1 MKSSPLRAIL
11 AAMLF
16 CGSVLSQSQESK
28 PQENTDLATAN
39 QQFQAG
45 NFTEAIQKYQQA
57 LKAEPT
63 LIPAEAGLIR
73 TYLRT
78 DQVDPAY
85 DVAKS
90 SLAANP
96 NSAQLLAAMGNV
108 QYRRAEIP
116 ESEASFKAA
125 IKNDP
130 NSVEAYLG
138 LARVYR
144 TALLYRRAY
153 DQIVK
158 AHEIAPQDPA
168 VQRAWFQMLPRR
180 ERIKAL
186 EDYLAGPHPDT
197 PEENASL
204 DSWLEYL
211 KATANQPVHACR
223 LVSNVDKSETQL
235 QMFLRDAK
243 HVAGYGLLVKIN
255 DRNQRLLLDTGAS
268 GIVINRKAAEKA
280 GLERLS
286 SVEFHGIGDSGQR
299 DGYLALVDHVRV
311 GDLEFRDCIVT
322 VSEKTMNL
330 DEDGLIGGD
339 VFGSYIVDIDIPGDA
354 FRLSPLPKRPEDT
367 TQAPAALRSE
377 ANSDS
382 SDQQEDR
389 GEAAKSAEKTAAE
402 KSATAPPAPRIPADR
417 YIAPDMANWAR
428 IYRIGHDLLMPTHV
442 NESKAMLFILDTGA
456 SLNMISTRAAAT
468 VSKVRSE
475 DNLRI
480 KGLSGEVNKV
490 YTTDMATLQFANL
503 RQPNQYMA
511 TIDLSRISKNL
522 GIEVSG
528 FIGFPI
534 FRQVEMKIDY
544 RDGLVR
550 FIYDP
555 DKLPAAL
562 RAR

>member
-1 MKSSPLRAIL
+1 MSLFRAIL
-11 AAMLF
+11 AVMLL
-16 CGSVLSQSQESK
+16 CGSVLSRSQESK
-28 PQENTDLATAN
+28 PQENSDLAAAN

-45 NFTEAIQKYQQA
+45 NFTEAIHKYQQA
-57 LKAEPT
+57 LKTEPT
-63 LIPAEAGLIR
+63 LIPAQAGLIR

-78 DQVDPAY
+78 DQVDLAS

-90 SLAANP
+90 SLAANA

-125 IKNDP
+125 LKNDP

-138 LARVYR
+138 LARVFR

-153 DQIVK
+153 DQIAR
-158 AHEIAPQDPA
+158 AHEIAPEDPE

-180 ERIKAL
+180 ERITAL
-186 EDYLAGPHPDT
+186 EEYLAGPRPDT

-204 DSWLEYL
+204 HSWLEYL
-211 KATANQPVHACR
+211 KATADQPAHACK
-223 LVSNVDKSETQL
+223 LVSNVDKTETQL

-299 DGYLALVDHVRV
+299 DAYLALVDQVRV

-322 VSEKTMNL
+322 VSEKTLNL

-339 VFGSYIVDIDIPGDA
+339 VFSSYIVDIDIPGDA

-367 TQAPAALRSE
+367 TQAPATLASE

-382 SDQQEDR
+382 GDQQEDA
-389 GEAAKSAEKTAAE
+389 GQAEKPAEKTAAE
-402 KSATAPPAPRIPADR
+402 KS
-417 YIAPDMANWAR
+417 
-428 IYRIGHDLLMPTHV
+428 
-442 NESKAMLFILDTGA
+442 
-456 SLNMISTRAAAT
+456 
-468 VSKVRSE
+468 
-475 DNLRI
+475 
-480 KGLSGEVNKV
+480 
-490 YTTDMATLQFANL
+490 
-503 RQPNQYMA
+503 
-511 TIDLSRISKNL
+511 
-522 GIEVSG
+522 
-528 FIGFPI
+528 
-534 FRQVEMKIDY
+534 
-544 RDGLVR
+544 
-550 FIYDP
+550 
-555 DKLPAAL
+555 
-562 RAR
+562 

>member
-1 MKSSPLRAIL
+1 MSLLRAVL
-11 AAMLF
+11 AAMLL

-28 PQENTDLATAN
+28 PQENSDLAAAN

-63 LIPAEAGLIR
+63 LIPAQAGLIR

-78 DQVDPAY
+78 DQIDPAY

-125 IKNDP
+125 LKNDP

-138 LARVYR
+138 LARVFR

-186 EDYLAGPHPDT
+186 EEYLAGPHPDT

-204 DSWLEYL
+204 HSWLEYL
-211 KATANQPVHACR
+211 KATADQPAHACK
-223 LVSNVDKSETQL
+223 LVSNVDKTETQL

-268 GIVINRKAAEKA
+268 GILINRKAAEKA
-280 GLERLS
+280 GLKRIS
-286 SVEFHGIGDSGQR
+286 SLQFRGIGDSGQR
-299 DGYLALVDHVRV
+299 DAYLALVDQVRV

-339 VFGSYIVDIDIPGDA
+339 VFSSYIVDIDIPGDA

-367 TQAPAALRSE
+367 TQAPATLRSE
-377 ANSDS
+377 ANSDT
-382 SDQQEDR
+382 SDQPLDR
-389 GEAAKSAEKTAAE
+389 GPAEKTTAE
-402 KSATAPPAPRIPADR
+402 KDAPPPAPRIPKDR
-417 YIAPDMANWAR
+417 YVAPDMANWAR
-428 IYRIGHDLLMPTHV
+428 IYRVDHDLLMPTHV

-456 SLNMISTRAAAT
+456 SLNMISTRAAAS

-490 YTTDMATLQFANL
+490 YTTDMATLQFANI

-511 TIDLSRISKNL
+511 TIDLSPISKNL

-555 DKLPAAL
+555 DKLPAAV

>member
-11 AAMLF
+11 GAVLF
-16 CGSVLSQSQESK
+16 CASVYSFAEESK
-28 PQENTDLATAN
+28 PQENPDLAAAN
-39 QQFQAG
+39 QQLQAG
-45 NFTEAIQKYQQA
+45 KFAEAIQKYQQA
-57 LKAEPT
+57 LKTEPT
-63 LIPAEAGLIR
+63 LIPAQAGLIR
-73 TYLRT
+73 AYLRS
-78 DQVDPAY
+78 DQVDAAY
-85 DVAKS
+85 DLAKS
-90 SLAANP
+90 SLAANQ
-96 NSAQLLAAMGNV
+96 NSAQLLAAMGSV

-130 NSVEAYLG
+130 NLAEAYLG
-138 LARVYR
+138 LAHVFR

-153 DQIVK
+153 DQVLR
-158 AHEIAPQDPA
+158 AHEIAPENPE
-168 VQRAWFQMLPRR
+168 VQRAWFGMLPRR
-180 ERIKAL
+180 ERIAAL
-186 EDYLAGPHPDT
+186 EKYLAGPHPDD

-204 DSWLEYL
+204 HSWLEYL
-211 KATANQPVHACR
+211 KATIDQPAHACK
-223 LVSNVDKSETQL
+223 LVSNVDQTQTQL

-268 GIVINRKAAEKA
+268 GILINRKAAEKA
-280 GLERLS
+280 GLKRIS
-286 SVEFHGIGDSGQR
+286 SMQFHGIGDSGQR
-299 DGYLALVDHVRV
+299 DAYLAQADQVRV

-322 VSEKTMNL
+322 VSEKSMGM
-330 DEDGLIGGD
+330 DEDGLIGAD
-339 VFGSYIVDIDIPGDA
+339 VFSSYIVDIDLPGDA
-354 FRLSPLPKRPEDT
+354 FRLSPLPKRPDDT
-367 TQAPAALRSE
+367 TPVTATLASE
-377 ANSDS
+377 ASSDS
-382 SDQQEDR
+382 GEEPEEANPDQ
-389 GEAAKSAEKTAAE
+389 KPAEKTAAE
-402 KSATAPPAPRIPADR
+402 KSAAPASAPRLPKDR
-417 YIAPDMANWAR
+417 YVAPDMANWAR

-456 SLNMISTRAAAT
+456 SLNLMSKRAAAN

-480 KGLSGEVNKV
+480 KGVSGEVNKV
-490 YTTDMATLQFANL
+490 YTADMATLQFANI

-511 TIDLSRISKNL
+511 TIDMAGISKNL

-555 DKLPAAL
+555 DKLPAAW
-562 RAR
+562 RNR

>member
-11 AAMLF
+11 PAILL

-28 PQENTDLATAN
+28 PQENTDLAAAN

-45 NFTEAIQKYQQA
+45 NFTEAIEKYQQA

-63 LIPAEAGLIR
+63 LIPAQAGLIR

-138 LARVYR
+138 LARVFR

-168 VQRAWFQMLPRR
+168 VQRAWFGMLPRR

-186 EDYLAGPHPDT
+186 EEYLAGPHPDT

-204 DSWLEYL
+204 HSWLGYL
-211 KATANQPVHACR
+211 KATADQPVHACK
-223 LVSNVDKSETQL
+223 LVSNVDKTETQL
-235 QMFLRDAK
+235 QMFLRDAN

-268 GIVINRKAAEKA
+268 GILINRKAAEKA
-280 GLERLS
+280 GLKRIS
-286 SVEFHGIGDSGQR
+286 SMQFHGIGDSGQR
-299 DGYLALVDHVRV
+299 DAYLAQADQVRV

-322 VSEKTMNL
+322 VSEKSMGM
-330 DEDGLIGGD
+330 DEDGLIGAD
-339 VFGSYIVDIDIPGDA
+339 VFSSYIVDIDLPGDA
-354 FRLSPLPKRPEDT
+354 FRLSPLPKRPDDT
-367 TQAPAALRSE
+367 TPVTATLASE
-377 ANSDS
+377 A
-382 SDQQEDR
+382 
-389 GEAAKSAEKTAAE
+389 
-402 KSATAPPAPRIPADR
+402 
-417 YIAPDMANWAR
+417 
-428 IYRIGHDLLMPTHV
+428 
-442 NESKAMLFILDTGA
+442 
-456 SLNMISTRAAAT
+456 
-468 VSKVRSE
+468 
-475 DNLRI
+475 
-480 KGLSGEVNKV
+480 
-490 YTTDMATLQFANL
+490 
-503 RQPNQYMA
+503 
-511 TIDLSRISKNL
+511 
-522 GIEVSG
+522 
-528 FIGFPI
+528 
-534 FRQVEMKIDY
+534 
-544 RDGLVR
+544 
-550 FIYDP
+550 
-555 DKLPAAL
+555 
-562 RAR
+562 

>member
-1 MKSSPLRAIL
+1 MKSSLLRAIL
-11 AAMLF
+11 AAILV
-16 CGSVLSQSQESK
+16 CVGVDCLSQESK
-28 PQENTDLATAN
+28 PQGNPDLAAAD

-45 NFTEAIQKYQQA
+45 KFSEAIQKYQQA

-63 LIPAEAGLIR
+63 LIPAQAGLIQA
-73 TYLRT
+73 YLRT
-78 DQVDPAY
+78 DEVDAAY
-85 DVAKS
+85 DLAKN
-90 SLAANP
+90 SLTANP
-96 NSAQLLAAMGNV
+96 NSAHLLAAMGNV

-125 IKNDP
+125 VKNDP

-138 LARVYR
+138 LARVLR

-153 DQIVK
+153 DQVVR
-158 AHEIAPQDPA
+158 AHEIAPQNPE
-168 VQRAWFQMLPRR
+168 VQRAWSAMLPRR

-186 EDYLAGPHPDT
+186 EAYLAGPHSDS

-204 DSWLEYL
+204 HAWLEYL
-211 KATANQPVHACR
+211 KATVDQRAHACK
-223 LVSNVDKSETQL
+223 LVSNVDKTETQL

-268 GIVINRKAAEKA
+268 GIVINRRAAEKA
-280 GLERLS
+280 GLKRIS
-286 SVEFHGIGDSGQR
+286 SVQFHGIGDNGQR
-299 DGYLALVDHVRV
+299 DAYVAQADQVRI
-311 GDLEFRDCIVT
+311 GDLEFKDCVVT
-322 VSEKTMNL
+322 VSEKSMGL
-330 DEDGLIGGD
+330 DEDGLIGAD
-339 VFGSYIVDIDIPGDA
+339 VFSSYIVDIDIPGDA

-367 TQAPAALRSE
+367 TQAPATLASE
-377 ANSDS
+377 ASSDS
-382 SDQQEDR
+382 SDQPE
-389 GEAAKSAEKTAAE
+389 EAGQAEKPEDKTTAE
-402 KSATAPPAPRIPADR
+402 KSAATPPAAHLPKDR
-417 YIAPDMANWAR
+417 YVAPDMANWAR

-442 NESKAMLFILDTGA
+442 NDSKAMLFILDTGA
-456 SLNMISTRAAAT
+456 SLNMISTRAAAS

-490 YTTDMATLQFANL
+490 YTTDMATLQFANI

-511 TIDLSRISKNL
+511 TIDLAGISKNL

-534 FRQVEMKIDY
+534 FRLVEMKIDY

-550 FIYDP
+550 FVYDP
-555 DKLPAAL
+555 DKLPAAW
-562 RAR
+562 RR

>member
-1 MKSSPLRAIL
+1 MRSSSLRA
-11 AAMLF
+11 
-16 CGSVLSQSQESK
+16 VLGAVLLCAVVYSFSQESK
-28 PQENTDLATAN
+28 PPENPDLAAAN

-45 NFTEAIQKYQQA
+45 KFSEAIQKYQQA

-63 LIPAEAGLIR
+63 LIPAQAGLIQA
-73 TYLRT
+73 YLRT
-78 DQVDPAY
+78 DQVDAAY
-85 DVAKS
+85 DLAKS

-96 NSAQLLAAMGNV
+96 SSAQLLAVMGSA

-125 IKNDP
+125 IKSDP
-130 NSVEAYLG
+130 SSVEAYLG
-138 LARVYR
+138 LARVFR

-153 DQIVK
+153 DQILR
-158 AHEIAPQDPA
+158 AHEIAPQNPE
-168 VQRAWFQMLPRR
+168 VQRAWFGMLPRR

-186 EDYLAGPHPDT
+186 EAYLAGPHPDD

-204 DSWLEYL
+204 HSWLEYL
-211 KATANQPVHACR
+211 KATVDQPTHACK
-223 LVSNVDKSETQL
+223 LTSNVDKTETQL

-280 GLERLS
+280 GLKRIS
-286 SVEFHGIGDSGQR
+286 SVQFHGIGDSGQR
-299 DGYLALVDHVRV
+299 DAYVAQADQLRI
-311 GDLEFRDCIVT
+311 GDLEFKDCIVT
-322 VSEKTMNL
+322 VSEKSMGL
-330 DEDGLIGGD
+330 DEDGLIGAD
-339 VFGSYIVDIDIPGDA
+339 VFSSFIVDIDLPGDA
-354 FRLSPLPKRPEDT
+354 FRLSPLPKRPEEAT
-367 TQAPAALRSE
+367 EAPATLASE
-377 ANSDS
+377 AGSDS
-382 SDQQEDR
+382 EDQPE
-389 GEAAKSAEKTAAE
+389 EAGQAEKPTEKTSAE
-402 KSATAPPAPRIPADR
+402 KSAAALPVPRIPKDR
-417 YIAPDMANWAR
+417 YVAPDMANWAR

-480 KGLSGEVNKV
+480 KGLSGDVNKV
-490 YTTDMATLQFANL
+490 YTTDMAALQFANI

-511 TIDLSRISKNL
+511 TIDMSRISKNL

-528 FIGFPI
+528 FIGFPV
-534 FRQVEMKIDY
+534 FRLVEMKIDY

-550 FIYDP
+550 FVYDP
-555 DKLPAAL
+555 DKLPAAW
-562 RAR
+562 RR

>member
-1 MKSSPLRAIL
+1 MSLLRAIL
-11 AAMLF
+11 AAVLLSS
-16 CGSVLSQSQESK
+16 SVLAQSQESK
-28 PQENTDLATAN
+28 PQENSDLAAAN

-45 NFTEAIQKYQQA
+45 NFTEAIQRYQQA

-63 LIPAEAGLIR
+63 LIPAQAGLIR

-78 DQVDPAY
+78 EQVDPAY
-85 DVAKS
+85 EVAKS

-96 NSAQLLAAMGNV
+96 NSALLLAAMGNV
-108 QYRRAEIP
+108 EYRRAELP
-116 ESEASFKAA
+116 ESEASYKAA
-125 IKNDP
+125 LKNDP

-138 LARVYR
+138 LARLFR

-153 DQIVK
+153 DQLVK
-158 AHEIAPQDPA
+158 AHQIAPQDPA

-180 ERIKAL
+180 QRIKAL
-186 EDYLAGPHPDT
+186 EEYLAGPHPDT

-204 DSWLEYL
+204 HSWLEYL
-211 KATANQPVHACR
+211 KATADQPVHAYK
-223 LVSNVDKSETQL
+223 LVSNVDKTETQL
-235 QMFLRDAK
+235 QRFLRDAK
-243 HVAGYGLLVKIN
+243 YVAGYGLLVKIN
-255 DRNQRLLLDTGAS
+255 DRSQRLLLDTGAS

-280 GLERLS
+280 GLKRIS
-286 SVEFHGIGDSGQR
+286 SLQFHGIGDSGQR
-299 DGYLALVDHVRV
+299 DAYLALVDQVRV

-339 VFGSYIVDIDIPGDA
+339 VFSSYIVDIDIPGDA

-367 TQAPAALRSE
+367 AQAPATLASK
-377 ANSDS
+377 ASPDS
-382 SDQQEDR
+382 SDQPEDL
-389 GEAAKSAEKTAAE
+389 GQAEKPAEKTAAE
-402 KSATAPPAPRIPADR
+402 NSATPPPAPRIPKDR
-417 YIAPDMANWAR
+417 YVAPDMADWAR
-428 IYRIGHDLLMPTHV
+428 IYRIGHNLLMPTHV
-442 NESKAMLFILDTGA
+442 NESKTLLFILDTGA

-490 YTTDMATLQFANL
+490 YTTDMAALQFANI

-522 GIEVSG
+522 GMEVSG

>member
-1 MKSSPLRAIL
+1 MTSSSLRA
-11 AAMLF
+11 
-16 CGSVLSQSQESK
+16 VLGAVLLCTAVCSCSQESK
-28 PQENTDLATAN
+28 PQENPELTAAN

-45 NFTEAIQKYQQA
+45 KFSEAIQKYQQA

-63 LIPAEAGLIR
+63 LIPAQAGLIQA
-73 TYLRT
+73 YLRT
-78 DQVDPAY
+78 DQVDSAY
-85 DVAKS
+85 DFAKS

-96 NSAQLLAAMGNV
+96 SSAQLLAAMGSA

-125 IKNDP
+125 IKSDP

-138 LARVYR
+138 LARAFR

-153 DQIVK
+153 DQIVR
-158 AHEIAPQDPA
+158 AHEIAPQNPD
-168 VQRAWFQMLPRR
+168 VQRAWFGMLPRR

-186 EDYLAGPHPDT
+186 EAYLAGPHPDD

-204 DSWLEYL
+204 HSWLEYL
-211 KATANQPVHACR
+211 KATLDQPTHACK
-223 LVSNVDKSETQL
+223 LVSNVDKTETQL

-280 GLERLS
+280 GLKRIS
-286 SVEFHGIGDSGQR
+286 SVQFHGIGDSGQR
-299 DGYLALVDHVRV
+299 DAYVAQADQLRI
-311 GDLEFRDCIVT
+311 GDLEFKDCIVT
-322 VSEKTMNL
+322 VSERSMGL
-330 DEDGLIGGD
+330 DEDGLIGAD
-339 VFGSYIVDIDIPGDA
+339 VFSSYVVDIDLPGDA
-354 FRLSPLPKRPEDT
+354 FRLSPLPKRPEEAIE
-367 TQAPAALRSE
+367 APATLASE
-377 ANSDS
+377 AGSDS
-382 SDQQEDR
+382 EDQPV
-389 GEAAKSAEKTAAE
+389 EAGQTEKAAEKTAAE
-402 KSATAPPAPRIPADR
+402 KDATAPPASRIPKDR
-417 YIAPDMANWAR
+417 YVAPDMANWAR

-442 NESKAMLFILDTGA
+442 NDSKAMLFILDTGA
-456 SLNMISTRAAAT
+456 SLNMISTRAAST

-480 KGLSGEVNKV
+480 KGLSGDVNKV
-490 YTTDMATLQFANL
+490 YTTDMAALQFANI

-511 TIDLSRISKNL
+511 TIDMSRISKNL

-528 FIGFPI
+528 FIGFPV
-534 FRQVEMKIDY
+534 FRLVEMKIDY

-550 FIYDP
+550 FVYDP
-555 DKLPAAL
+555 DKLPAAW
-562 RAR
+562 RR

>member
-1 MKSSPLRAIL
+1 MSLLRATL
-11 AAMLF
+11 AAMLL
-16 CGSVLSQSQESK
+16 CGSVLSQSQESQ
-28 PQENTDLATAN
+28 PQENPDLAAAN
-39 QQFQAG
+39 QLFQVG

-63 LIPAEAGLIR
+63 LIPAQAGLIR

-78 DQVDPAY
+78 DQVDAAY

-138 LARVYR
+138 LARVFR

-186 EDYLAGPHPDT
+186 EEYLAGPHPDT
-197 PEENASL
+197 PEENTSL
-204 DSWLEYL
+204 HSWLAYL
-211 KATANQPVHACR
+211 KATADQPVHACK
-223 LVSNVDKSETQL
+223 LVSNVDKTETQL

-268 GIVINRKAAEKA
+268 GILINRKAAEKA
-280 GLERLS
+280 GLKRIS

-299 DGYLALVDHVRV
+299 DAYLALVDQVRV

-339 VFGSYIVDIDIPGDA
+339 VFSSYIVDIDLPGDA

-367 TQAPAALRSE
+367 TQAPARLASE

-382 SDQQEDR
+382 SDQPEDR
-389 GEAAKSAEKTAAE
+389 GQAEKPAEKTAAE
-402 KSATAPPAPRIPADR
+402 NSATPPPAPRIPKDR
-417 YIAPDMANWAR
+417 YVAPDMSNWAR

-490 YTTDMATLQFANL
+490 YTTDMATLQFANI

-511 TIDLSRISKNL
+511 TIDLSPISKNL